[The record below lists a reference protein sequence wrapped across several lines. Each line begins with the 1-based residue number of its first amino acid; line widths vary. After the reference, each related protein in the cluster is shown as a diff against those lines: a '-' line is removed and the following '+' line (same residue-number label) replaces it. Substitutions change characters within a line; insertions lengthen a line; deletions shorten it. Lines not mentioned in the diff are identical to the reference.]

1 MPKDIEFIINRLKS
15 YGFSAYIV
23 GGSLRDMLLGIKP
36 CDYDIAT
43 SAKPEEVENI
53 FKGYILSDIGRKYG
67 TIVVRINKY
76 DVEITTFRLEGS
88 YEENRKPC
96 NVVFT
101 DRIEDDLL
109 RRDFTVNAMAS
120 DGEVFIDL
128 FSGRQ
133 DIEKKII
140 RTVNNPD
147 MRIKEDALRI
157 LRAVRISSKL
167 GFKIDIELKKAI
179 KRNRNLLYNLS
190 KERIKQEIE
199 KILLSDRPSVAFRTM
214 QELDILEI
222 VLQDLYKC
230 IDFDQENP
238 HHSMDL
244 FNHTL
249 CVVDNVD
256 KNIALR
262 YAALFHDIGK
272 IYTKRYD
279 ENHIAH
285 YYNHE
290 IKSAEIAQRVLT
302 EFNVSNEIKKRVNI
316 LITEHMKVS
325 ENATDKALRRKI
337 RKVSE
342 DNIFLLYSLLIADR
356 ICTIENREIE
366 FLEKQTQRI
375 KELLNEETAKEKF
388 LKINGTDIMKLGYK
402 EGKIIGEILR
412 YLEDIVIDNP
422 SLNDREKLI
431 EIVKNKF

>member
-167 GFKIDIELKKAI
+167 GFEIDIELKKAI

-272 IYTKRYD
+272 IYTKSYD

-342 DNIFLLYSLLIADR
+342 DNIFLMYSLLIADR

>member
-128 FSGRQ
+128 FLGRQ

-167 GFKIDIELKKAI
+167 GFEIDIELKKAI

-272 IYTKRYD
+272 IYTKSYD

-342 DNIFLLYSLLIADR
+342 DNIFLLYSLLISDR

>member
-167 GFKIDIELKKAI
+167 GFEIDIELKKAI
-179 KRNRNLLYNLS
+179 KRNRNLLYKLS

-272 IYTKRYD
+272 IYTKSYD

>member
-167 GFKIDIELKKAI
+167 GFEIDIELKKAI
-179 KRNRNLLYNLS
+179 KKNRNLLYKLS

-272 IYTKRYD
+272 IYTKSYD

>member
-167 GFKIDIELKKAI
+167 GFEIDIELKKAI

-272 IYTKRYD
+272 IYTKSYD

>member
-167 GFKIDIELKKAI
+167 GFEIDIELKKAI

-230 IDFDQENP
+230 IDFNQENP

-272 IYTKRYD
+272 IYTKSYD

-342 DNIFLLYSLLIADR
+342 DNIFLLYSLLISDR

-412 YLEDIVIDNP
+412 YLEDIVIDKP

>member
-88 YEENRKPC
+88 YEKNRKPC

-167 GFKIDIELKKAI
+167 GFEIDIELKKAI
-179 KRNRNLLYNLS
+179 KRNRNLLYKLS

-272 IYTKRYD
+272 IYTKSYD

-375 KELLNEETAKEKF
+375 KELLNEETAKEKL

>member
-167 GFKIDIELKKAI
+167 GFEIDIELKKAI
-179 KRNRNLLYNLS
+179 KKNRNLLYNLS

-272 IYTKRYD
+272 IYTKSYD

>member
-167 GFKIDIELKKAI
+167 GFEIDIELKKAI
-179 KRNRNLLYNLS
+179 KRNRNLLYKLS

-272 IYTKRYD
+272 IYTKSYD

-375 KELLNEETAKEKF
+375 KELLNEETAKEKL